1 VIVVSALFLDGV
13 RERRRSGGE
22 VVLRWERGSE
32 ADQSEGGSNRVGVG
46 DLAKLKHNNMIG
58 KLETLQL

>member
-13 RERRRSGGE
+13 RRRRSSGGE

-32 ADQSEGGSNRVGVG
+32 GHQLEGGSNRVGVG
-46 DLAKLKHNNMIG
+46 DLTTLKHNNMTR
-58 KLETLQL
+58 KLEALQL